1 MFGLNSTSKLFVRT
15 FFLPDN
21 NHSLLY
27 FLKVFIYENHRRCI
41 CQFLS
46 TFAVMLKTINILNK
60 RARFD
65 YEVIETFT
73 AGIVLTGTEI
83 KTIRLG
89 KAQIT
94 ESFCEFNEANELFA
108 INTSI
113 EEYAFGNQFNHK
125 ARTERKLLLNKRE
138 LKNLRRSVETK
149 GLTIVPLKLFT
160 NEKGMAK
167 LEIGLCK
174 GKKTYD
180 KRESLK
186 EQDTKRDLDRI
197 KKAYK

>member
-1 MFGLNSTSKLFVRT
+1 
-15 FFLPDN
+15 
-21 NHSLLY
+21 
-27 FLKVFIYENHRRCI
+27 
-41 CQFLS
+41 
-46 TFAVMLKTINILNK
+46 MLKTVNILNK

-65 YEVIETFT
+65 YEILETFT

-83 KTIRLG
+83 KSIRLG

-94 ESFCEFNEANELFA
+94 ESFCEFNDDDELFA

-125 ARTERKLLLNKRE
+125 ARTERKLLLNRRE
-138 LKNLRRSVETK
+138 LKSLRKSVETK

-167 LEIGLCK
+167 LDIGLCR

>member
-1 MFGLNSTSKLFVRT
+1 
-15 FFLPDN
+15 
-21 NHSLLY
+21 
-27 FLKVFIYENHRRCI
+27 
-41 CQFLS
+41 
-46 TFAVMLKTINILNK
+46 MLKTVNILNK

-83 KTIRLG
+83 KSIRLG

-94 ESFCEFNEANELFA
+94 ESFCEFNDNGELFA

-113 EEYAFGNQFNHK
+113 EEYAFGNQFNHH
-125 ARTERKLLLNKRE
+125 ARSERKLLLNKRE
-138 LKNLRRSVETK
+138 LRNLQKSVQAK

-160 NEKGMAK
+160 NDKGFAK

-197 KKAYK
+197 KKEYKS